1 MLGNLT
7 SAWGVDMA
15 SAGKIAWAVMG
26 DEVPS
31 A

>member
-1 MLGNLT
+1 MLAKLT
-7 SAWGVDMA
+7 TAWGVDTA
-15 SAGKIAWAVMG
+15 SQGKIAWAVIG